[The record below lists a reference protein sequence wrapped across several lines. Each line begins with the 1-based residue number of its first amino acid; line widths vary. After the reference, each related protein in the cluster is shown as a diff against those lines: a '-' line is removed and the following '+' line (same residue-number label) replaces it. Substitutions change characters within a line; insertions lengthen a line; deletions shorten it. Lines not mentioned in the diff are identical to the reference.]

1 MIMNLPRVL
10 IFGYDELALT
20 TLEVINGVGAPISG
34 VVFPSNRSSKQIEQV
49 RSLIAVKGIPLF
61 IQPPRQSI
69 TAFVEQLLSLSPD
82 LILVWSFPMI
92 LPKPVLEL
100 PRLGCVNVHFGLL
113 PQYRGGHAFRWAIAN
128 GESTTGVTLHYM
140 DEGTDTGP
148 IIATVRFD
156 LAWDDDVLSVMKK
169 SRLAGMYLLKECWAS
184 IASGQAPRM
193 PQDEA
198 KAHYYPLTT
207 TEDMLVNWSTTNT
220 NIYNLVRSLVYPFP
234 GAFTFWCGRKLIL
247 RRVKPVESGSPSL
260 APGSIAYVDQS
271 GVTVATSTG
280 GVLLQE
286 AELDGFII
294 HAKDFQ
300 ATAIAVGDRFENCL
314 HS

>member
-1 MIMNLPRVL
+1 MNLPRVL

-49 RSLIAVKGIPLF
+49 RSLIAVKGIPLL

-69 TAFVEQLLSLSPD
+69 TAFVEQLLSLNPD

-128 GESTTGVTLHYM
+128 GEATTGVTLHYM

-156 LAWDDDVLSVMKK
+156 LEWDDDVVSVMKK
-169 SRLAGMYLLKECWAS
+169 SRLAGVYLLKECWAS
-184 IASGQAPRM
+184 IATGQAPRM
-193 PQDEA
+193 PQDKS

-207 TEDMLVNWSTTNT
+207 TEDMLVNWSATSI

-234 GAFTFWCGRKLIL
+234 GAFTFWRGRKLII
-247 RRVKPVESGSPSL
+247 RRVRPVESGFHSL
-260 APGSIAYVDQS
+260 APGSVASVDQS
-271 GVTVATSTG
+271 GVTVETG
-280 GVLLQE
+280 EGRLLLQE
-286 AELDGFII
+286 AELDGAII
-294 HAKDFQ
+294 RAEDFL
-300 ATAIAVGDRFENCL
+300 ATGVAVGDRFDR
-314 HS
+314 S

>member
-1 MIMNLPRVL
+1 MNLPRVL

-20 TLEVINGVGAPISG
+20 ALDVINDVEAHIIG
-34 VVFPSNRSSKQIEQV
+34 VVFPSNRSGKQVKQV
-49 RSLIAVKGIPLF
+49 RSLIAAKGISLF
-61 IQPPRQSI
+61 TQPPPQSI
-69 TAFVEQLLSLSPD
+69 TTFVEQLQSLSPD

-100 PRLGCVNVHFGLL
+100 PRLGCVNLHFGLL

-156 LAWDDDVLSVMKK
+156 LVWDDDVLSVMKK

-184 IASGQAPRM
+184 IATGQAPRI

-207 TEDMLVNWSTTNT
+207 TEDMLVNWSATNT

-234 GAFTFWCGRKLIL
+234 GAFTFWRGRKLIV
-247 RRVKPVESGSPSL
+247 RRVRPVDSGSHSL
-260 APGSIAYVDQS
+260 APGSVAYVDQS
-271 GVTVATSTG
+271 GVTVETSEG
-280 GVLLQE
+280 RLLLQE
-286 AELDGFII
+286 AELDSAII
-294 HAKDFQ
+294 RAEDFQ
-300 ATAIAVGDRFENCL
+300 ATGIAVGDRFENCL
-314 HS
+314 H